1 MMRYRLARLKVAK
14 WGYTLY
20 RSPAFRLRIKR
31 KFAARRIQKWFFIDC
46 RVKRLKQKKQQEQY
60 ETAILQACTN
70 NVFSKRVTFYAWGRF
85 WYRRHMIKKKI
96 AKDRKIFK
104 TAYFKAFAL
113 VLRTEIQK
121 REHLKR
127 LRRFAY
133 GRFLME
139 LRKAYVTRRSKF
151 YFIFHASLYAF
162 VITNFTTQRTSAS
175 IKDSNHSM
183 CLSRLSS

>member
-1 MMRYRLARLKVAK
+1 MVHRGRLLFLRHYVSKWLDEMMRYKLARLKVAN

-96 AKDRKIFK
+96 AEDRKIFK
-104 TAYFKAFAL
+104 TKHFKAFAL

-121 REHLKR
+121 RKHLKR
-127 LRRFAY
+127 IRRFAY

-151 YFIFHASLYAF
+151 Y
-162 VITNFTTQRTSAS
+162 
-175 IKDSNHSM
+175 
-183 CLSRLSS
+183 LSRSHHFVNL